1 MDHQRQVFEEERAL
15 WHTER
20 SDMQEK
26 IAKLEVSLRRYEAIS
41 SSQVPSPIE
50 ANGSRKSGFWKSE
63 TYDRSSKN
71 FTGDE
76 IWRGAGGKSNA
87 QPTRTFANQADQLL
101 AVENRLPVIVEGSAA
116 AKPKVAYFSNKS
128 IDTRPVGKASTRG
141 IGTDKNLDGITFKES
156 VLAPTIA
163 ESLTTSQVSL
173 PVRSTSPAGG
183 SSGSAVAPSSL
194 LIAPPDPYTKDAGHT
209 PLARRSEYNLDGSSG
224 AALSSGLDTP
234 SQPEVERPPLEPRAS
249 AIHIPTECDDS
260 YFSCTEGD
268 NDGDMELQ
276 EPLGLKDNAAGDDAF
291 LNRVDSRLRQ
301 VAQSETLAP
310 SGSDKE
316 GINEDKGFDQP
327 EPEPR
332 LRIKKSMNFGSQFG
346 ASSCG
351 KGF

>member
-50 ANGSRKSGFWKSE
+50 ANGSRKSSFWKSE
-63 TYDRSSKN
+63 TYDRSSKY

-76 IWRGAGGKSNA
+76 VWRGAGGKSNA

-101 AVENRLPVIVEGSAA
+101 AVENRLPAIVEDSAA

-156 VLAPTIA
+156 ILAPTGA
-163 ESLTTSQVSL
+163 ESLTTFQVSL
-173 PVRSTSPAGG
+173 PVRSKPPTGI
-183 SSGSAVAPSSL
+183 SSGSVAPSSP

-224 AALSSGLDTP
+224 AALSSDLVTP
-234 SQPEVERPPLEPRAS
+234 SRPEVERPPLEPRAS
-249 AIHIPTECDDS
+249 AIQIPSECDDS

-268 NDGDMELQ
+268 NDGDSELQ
-276 EPLGLKDNAAGDDAF
+276 EPLGLKDDAAGDDAF
-291 LNRVDSRLRQ
+291 LNGVDSRLRQ
-301 VAQSETLAP
+301 VAQSETLEP
-310 SGSDKE
+310 TEPDKE